1 MYELITLFFVVL
13 HFKFYFYEKCTTGGN
28 KIKNNGIDTFIKELE
43 RYKIE
48 WNFKKSINDKVI
60 ILEVGDL
67 LFHFNYDIFS
77 YFV

>member
-1 MYELITLFFVVL
+1 MNNF
-13 HFKFYFYEKCTTGGN
+13 FYFFKSKCTTGGN

-67 LFHFNYDIFS
+67 LFHFNCDIFS
-77 YFV
+77 YLYKITYSSFE